1 MTDKYVHGYSPEEQQ
16 RLVEQSQRW
25 NELIQHG
32 LKYQAGQSILEIGC
46 AAGTTLGML
55 AQQFPGI
62 QLSGI
67 DINAD
72 QISFAKQHLAELG
85 LTADLKIED
94 ANQLP
99 WEDESFDHIFIM
111 WFIEH
116 LDEPLRVL
124 AEASRVLKPGGSI
137 SIIETDYSSYQ
148 VAPRSA
154 DYDCLNQS
162 LCKLFDLSGN
172 AVIGREIG
180 ALLHQAGFSQVINEV
195 FPLHYIA
202 GTQAA
207 ELRSHVEYT
216 LEFIEP
222 MIPDMVEKLNVDHRM
237 LEQGAAHLRS
247 IATRADGAV
256 SHLMYKAIG
265 IKQ

>member
-1 MTDKYVHGYSPEEQQ
+1 MSDNYVHGYSPEEQQ
-16 RLVEQSQRW
+16 RLVEQSERW
-25 NELIQHG
+25 NELIPHG
-32 LKYQAGQSILEIGC
+32 LNYQAGQSVLEIGC
-46 AAGTTLGML
+46 AAGTTLGIL

-62 QLSGI
+62 KLAGI
-67 DINAD
+67 DFNAEQIN
-72 QISFAKQHLAELG
+72 FATQHLTELG
-85 LTADLKIED
+85 LSADLRIED
-94 ANQLP
+94 ANHLS

-111 WFIEH
+111 WFVEH
-116 LDEPLRVL
+116 LDEPLGVL

-137 SIIETDYSSYQ
+137 SLIETDYSSYQ

-162 LCKLFDLSGN
+162 LCQLFDLSGN

-195 FPLHYIA
+195 YPLHFIA
-202 GTQAA
+202 GTQAE

-222 MIPDMVEKLNVDHRM
+222 MIPDMVEKLNADQRT
-237 LEQGAAHLRS
+237 LEQGVAHLRS
-247 IATRADGAV
+247 ISARENGAL
-256 SHLMYKAIG
+256 SHLIYKAIG